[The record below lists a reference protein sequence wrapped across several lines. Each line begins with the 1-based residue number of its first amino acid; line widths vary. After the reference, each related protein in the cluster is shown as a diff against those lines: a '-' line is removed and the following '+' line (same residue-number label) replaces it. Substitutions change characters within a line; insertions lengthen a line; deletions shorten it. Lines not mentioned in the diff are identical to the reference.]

1 MRWVAVWVT
10 LDAIC
15 PAFLLGEE
23 AFLRLHAAVAGL
35 ASVTSFEVK
44 KRNYLY
50 LSKKSTHL
58 TTYIHYF

>member
-44 KRNYLY
+44 KRNYFI
-50 LSKKSTHL
+50 SPRNPH
-58 TTYIHYF
+58 I